1 MRFFY
6 FFPHRREAVPLGGG
20 LWRRLRG
27 DVMAGLTVALVA
39 LPLAL
44 AFGIASGA
52 GPAAG
57 LYAAI
62 FAGFATSLFGGSQLN
77 VSGPTGAMT
86 VVLVD
91 IISRHGV
98 EGMLVAGAM
107 AGVMQVLLGL
117 LRLGSFVKFLPYA
130 VIAGFTNGIAVIIF
144 LSQVQEAWRE
154 PVIAFATAGMML
166 VALRYFRRS
175 IPASL
180 WGLAAGILV
189 NELLVHTPAVV
200 GQLPTGLPALALPW
214 PEAGM
219 LGELIMPAITIC
231 LLGSIEALL
240 SAEIA
245 DVMSGQRHDGN
256 RELIGQGIGNL
267 VSAVVGGVPVTG
279 AIARTAVNVKSG
291 ARTRL
296 AGMLHAVFLFVLV
309 YIFGPWASR
318 IPLAS
323 LAAILM
329 VTAVRM
335 ADLEGLRLVPRARWT
350 YGATLGLTL
359 VLTVVQDLTVAVAA
373 GVALA
378 GVFAIAE
385 LAAPQVRPAR
395 LDRVGGRQPG
405 PAGVPEP
412 HPDVQVVAVHGPLL
426 FVGVERLRRQLG
438 LLPARVLVLDVSGV
452 PTLDESGALMI
463 GRLAE
468 ELHQAGRRLYIAGAG
483 SQPLRMLARI
493 GVLAA
498 VGRRR
503 VTLSLPTAVARA
515 SAEARTMAAAAA
527 MAAPAAAA
535 ADGHPSYQ
543 W

>member
-1 MRFFY
+1 M
-6 FFPHRREAVPLGGG
+6 HKGGWWRRWRGDILGGF
-20 LWRRLRG
+20 
-27 DVMAGLTVALVA
+27 TVALVA

-91 IISRHGV
+91 IISRHGI
-98 EGMLVAGAM
+98 EGMLVAGAL
-107 AGVMQVLLGL
+107 AGLMQVLLGL
-117 LRLGSFVKFLPYA
+117 LRLGNFVKFMPYA
-130 VIAGFTNGIAVIIF
+130 VIAGFTNGIALLIF
-144 LSQVQEAWRE
+144 LSQVGEAWRE
-154 PVIAFATAGMML
+154 PVIALVTAGVMIL
-166 VALRYFRRS
+166 ALKYLRRS

-180 WGLAAGILV
+180 WGLAAGIAV
-189 NELLVHTPAVV
+189 NELLVRTSALVGHLPA
-200 GQLPTGLPALALPW
+200 GLPTIALPW
-214 PEAGM
+214 PDLGM
-219 LGELIMPAITIC
+219 VGDLLMPAVTIC

-245 DVMSGQRHDGN
+245 DVMTGQRHDGN

-267 VSAVVGGVPVTG
+267 VSALVGGVPVTG

-291 ARTRL
+291 ARTRWS
-296 AGMLHAVFLFVLV
+296 GMLHALFLFILV
-309 YIFGPWASR
+309 YAFGSWAAR

-350 YGATLGLTL
+350 YGATLVLTL
-359 VLTVVQDLTVAVAA
+359 VLTVIQDLTIAVAA

-378 GVFAIAE
+378 GLFAVAE
-385 LAAPQVRPAR
+385 LAAPQVRPATV
-395 LDRVGGRQPG
+395 DRGGGRRERRRNDM
-405 PAGVPEP
+405 PAV
-412 HPDVQVVAVHGPLL
+412 HPDVQVVAVRGPLL
-426 FVGVERLRRQLG
+426 FVGVERLRQKLG
-438 LLPARVLVLDVSGV
+438 RWAARVLVLDMTGV
-452 PTLDESGALMI
+452 TSLDESGALMV

-468 ELHQAGRRLYIAGAG
+468 ELERDGRRLYIAGVG
-483 SQPLRMLARI
+483 SQPLRMLMQM
-493 GVLAA
+493 GVVQS

-503 VTLSLPTAVARA
+503 VTLSLLTAVARA
-515 SAEARTMAAAAA
+515 SAEARATAPAAGSPKAAAAE
-527 MAAPAAAA
+527 
-535 ADGHPSYQ
+535 GEPSWQ